1 MSTAPIDRILP
12 LLPNVKQ
19 RQPGQYSASCPGPN
33 HANGDRNPSMSVR
46 ETPDGAVLLHCF
58 SGCTV
63 HEIVAA
69 LGLEM
74 TDLFPPKEKTGRE
87 PTRYPRLLTASQA
100 LELLEREAL
109 LVTVAAANVRHGVA
123 LSQGDIDRLTQAA
136 GRIAWLREESSALG
150 GHRHD

>member
-12 LLPNVKQ
+12 LLPNAKQ
-19 RQPGQYSASCPGPN
+19 RQPGQWSASCSGPN
-33 HANGDRNPSMSVR
+33 HANGDRTPSLSVR

-58 SGCTV
+58 AGCTV

-74 TDLFPPKEKTGRE
+74 TDLFPPREPTGRE
-87 PTRYPRLLTASQA
+87 PKRPPRLLSAGQA
-100 LELLEREAL
+100 LELLRSEAML
-109 LVTVAAANVRHGVA
+109 TAIAAANLAHGVV
-123 LSQGDIDRLTQAA
+123 LGQTDRDRLNQAA
-136 GRIAWLREESSALG
+136 ARINWLHEESSALG

>member
-1 MSTAPIDRILP
+1 MSAQPIDRILP
-12 LLPNVKQ
+12 MLAKVKQ
-19 RQPGQYSASCPGPN
+19 RQPGQWSACCPAHDDNGP
-33 HANGDRNPSMSVR
+33 SLSVR
-46 ETPDGAVLLHCF
+46 ELPDGSVLVYCFAGCGAAAV
-58 SGCTV
+58 
-63 HEIVAA
+63 VAA

-123 LSQGDIDRLTQAA
+123 LSQSDIDRLTQAA